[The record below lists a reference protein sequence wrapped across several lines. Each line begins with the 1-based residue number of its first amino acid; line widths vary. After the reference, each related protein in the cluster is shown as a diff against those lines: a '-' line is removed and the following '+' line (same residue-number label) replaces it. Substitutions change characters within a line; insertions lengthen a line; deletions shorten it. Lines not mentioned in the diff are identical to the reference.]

1 VSKVPQAGPERQTA
15 LAERRAATPEA
26 SAELARRIAAIADS
40 KQGADIVALDVRDL
54 VGYTDIL
61 VICTAR
67 NERQA
72 KAVHDEVYARLKK
85 EDELLPERVEG
96 VGESRWVLMDY
107 LDCVLHVFVPE
118 MRDRY
123 RLETLW
129 GEAPRLEL
137 GIAGSDDA
145 R

>member
-1 VSKVPQAGPERQTA
+1 MAEAADGGGREAA
-15 LAERRAATPEA
+15 LAERRAESPDA
-26 SAELARRIAAIADS
+26 SEELARRIAALVDS
-40 KQGADIVALDVRDL
+40 KQGADLVALDVRDL
-54 VGYTDIL
+54 VGYTDFL

-72 KAVHDEVYARLKK
+72 KAIADEVHERLKK
-85 EDELLPERVEG
+85 DDGRLPARVEG
-96 VGESRWVLMDY
+96 QTEARWVLIDY

-137 GIAGSDDA
+137 EVTGSADAG
-145 R
+145 